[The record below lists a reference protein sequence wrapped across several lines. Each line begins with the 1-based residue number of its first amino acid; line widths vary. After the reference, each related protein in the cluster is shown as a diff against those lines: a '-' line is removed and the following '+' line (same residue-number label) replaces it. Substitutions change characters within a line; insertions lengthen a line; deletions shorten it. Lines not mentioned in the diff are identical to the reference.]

1 VREKSTKI
9 LLGFIIVGLIAPT
22 AFFVRPQKAEAVA
35 SLAACVG
42 AKIKALFTV
51 GTKSVANAIT
61 GVNTSDWVAEQEI
74 ASAPAGSDWQD
85 CFLKGFAVIIG
96 KALLHTFTQ
105 SVVKWINSGFNGS
118 PSFVTNPEGFL
129 NNVAD
134 QAIGEVIEGISPLLC
149 APFRINLRFSLGLNL
164 SLNSKDDIHCR
175 LSDVINNVRGAYD
188 GFVGGSVGSGNLS
201 QWIHIAGTPQNNP
214 YGVYIATTNKLSLG
228 ITSATGKEVKLLD
241 WGKGFKS
248 WRDCVEYGPD
258 VEIRA
263 KGGGTIENDANPGV
277 PLKRKGPCIKEG
289 PIKTPGSI
297 IEGETTGALNT
308 TFHELELA
316 NEIDAVVGALVN
328 QMLVQVMSAG
338 AGLLGSSSG
347 GGDNGY
353 NYADSLMTN
362 PDEALRIANAVAPEG
377 IVCSLHYY
385 ASTKEKT
392 PGSKIYIVD
401 DTNNRVWTDNLGV
414 SNTVG
419 VTPNDRRKIVE
430 AFYLKPPS
438 PGTLTPLTKPA
449 TTPVTTWKDYFK
461 QVKDGCKNFNGRLV
475 KNTSDEEVQKYYTTL
490 REQIGG
496 NNQPPAENNGG
507 GNNQNTQTTTGN
519 IATGKVVSQSST
531 KARVSDWRDNINVE
545 AENAIDGGKDGTRSF
560 GLSAT
565 KDGLGEWWQ
574 IDLARD
580 SRTEELKWR
589 IDEISKIRIYGP
601 TSIAEATPCANLVV
615 TVLDENKNLLSLSGA
630 VDETEPRRE
639 NLRYNKSF
647 SPPITGARY
656 VKVSSSLGTACGIIL
671 AEVEVFGKQTTTSG
685 GDKQTTP
692 HSFAF
697 AVTSEKDTITAPS
710 PHVTFPSWNVTFIP
724 NQTQTGIDFKMS
736 WYPCTLQGVCS
747 DSYYATTPV
756 TEFPNNF
763 EDVEV
768 HYTIGTGA
776 SIIRK
781 IIETGTDASGSLQR
795 SYHNTPDGV
804 QLDSQGLS
812 AFPSFYF
819 ATDVPVTSQVP
830 LTIQV
835 TAIPAGTVPGRMV
848 IRAIN
853 HATGAIVGSAKFDIL
868 K

>member
-1 VREKSTKI
+1 VRTKI
-9 LLGFIIVGLIAPT
+9 IIGALLVTLVIPGALL
-22 AFFVRPQKAEAVA
+22 VRPQKAEAVA

-51 GTKSVANAIT
+51 GTKSVTNAIT
-61 GVNTSDWVAEQEI
+61 SVNTSDWVAEQET
-74 ASAPAGSDWQD
+74 AVAPAGSDWQD

-96 KALLHTFTQ
+96 KAMLHTFTQ
-105 SVVKWINSGFNGS
+105 SVIKWINSGFQGS

-134 QAIGEVIEGISPLLC
+134 QAIGQIIEGISPLLC

-248 WRDCVEYGPD
+248 WRDCVERGPKVQVKD
-258 VEIRA
+258 
-263 KGGGTIENDANPGV
+263 KDGGLIYNDEEGQQPV
-277 PLKRKGPCIKEG
+277 MRDGPCIKEG
-289 PIKTPGSI
+289 PIKTPGTI

-338 AGLLGSSSG
+338 AGLLGSSQG
-347 GGDNGY
+347 GGSSGY
-353 NYADSLMTN
+353 SYADSLLTD

-377 IVCSLHYY
+377 ITCSLRYY
-385 ASTKEKT
+385 ASTKPDPKD
-392 PGSKIYIVD
+392 SKKYVID
-401 DTNNRVWTDNLGV
+401 DANNRLWTDNLGV
-414 SNTVG
+414 GKTVG
-419 VTPNDRRKIVE
+419 VTPEDKRKIVE
-430 AFYLKPPS
+430 AFYVKPPS

-461 QVKDGCKNFNGRLV
+461 QVKDGCKNFNGRLT
-475 KNTSDEEVQKYYTTL
+475 KNTSDEEAQKYYDTL
-490 REQIGG
+490 KDQSGG
-496 NNQPPAENNGG
+496 GATPPPAGG
-507 GNNQNTQTTTGN
+507 GNNQNSQTTTGN
-519 IATGKVVSQSST
+519 IATRKMASQSSS
-531 KARVSDWRDNINVE
+531 KARVSDWRDAINVE
-545 AENAIDGGKDGTRSF
+545 AENALDGQKDGNRSF

-574 IDLARD
+574 VDLGRD
-580 SRTEELKWR
+580 SRTEKLEWR
-589 IDEISKIRIYGP
+589 IDEISNIRIYGP
-601 TSIAEATPCANLVV
+601 TSITEAQPCADLVV
-615 TVLDENKNLLSLSGA
+615 TVLDENKNPISLSG
-630 VDETEPRRE
+630 VRDETEPRRE

-647 SPPITGARY
+647 SPPIAGARY
-656 VKVSSSLGTACGIIL
+656 VKVSSSSVTACSIIL

-685 GDKQTTP
+685 GGNSGENPATP
-692 HSFAF
+692 SSFAF
-697 AVTSEKDTITAPS
+697 AVNNPNDKVTAPKQS
-710 PHVTFPSWNVTFIP
+710 LDFPWNDIVFIP

-747 DSYYATTPV
+747 DSYYATALTAA
-756 TEFPNNF
+756 FPNNF

-768 HYTIGTGA
+768 HYTIGAGA
-776 SIIRK
+776 PIIRK
-781 IIETGTDASGSLQR
+781 MIENGTDASGSLER
-795 SYHNTPDGV
+795 SYRNASDGIQSDV
-804 QLDSQGLS
+804 QGYL
-812 AFPSFYF
+812 AYPSFYF
-819 ATDVPVTSQVP
+819 ATDMSVTNGVPITINITSR
-830 LTIQV
+830 
-835 TAIPAGTVPGRMV
+835 PAGTVPGRIL

-853 HATGAIVGSAKFDIL
+853 HATGASVGSAKFDIL